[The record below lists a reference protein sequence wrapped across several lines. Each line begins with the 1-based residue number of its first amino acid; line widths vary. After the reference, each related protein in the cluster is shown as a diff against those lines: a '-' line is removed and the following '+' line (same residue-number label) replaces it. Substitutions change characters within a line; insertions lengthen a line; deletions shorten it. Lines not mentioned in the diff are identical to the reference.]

1 MDIFVIN
8 GGKRLEG
15 TIEVSGAKN
24 AVLPLMAVALLS
36 NGTSVIHNVP
46 RLRDVFTMKKLMQMF
61 GAQVAFE
68 NHTLTIDCSHITEY
82 EAPYDLVK
90 TMRASVYVLGPLLA
104 RFGKARVSLPGGC
117 AWGPRP
123 IDLHLFGLQALNAQL
138 TLENGYINATA
149 DRLHGAEIIFSKS
162 SVGATGNVLMA
173 AVLADGET
181 IICNAA
187 KEPEI
192 ATLAET
198 LNAMGAQIKGVGT
211 TELRIKGVSSLRPM
225 NTSVIPDRIETATY
239 ITAAAITGG
248 KITVTRATPFHL
260 TAVSEK
266 LREAGVSVIESDDT
280 ITVEAD
286 SVIKPVNVR
295 TDVYPGFPTDMQAQ
309 WIALMSIADGNS
321 VVEDTIFVDRF
332 THVAELN
339 RLGANISVDVNKAS
353 ITGVQELNGAEVM
366 STDLRASA
374 SLIIAALR
382 ARGQSIVHRVYH
394 IDRGYEAVEK
404 KLQALGADI
413 RREQE

>member
-46 RLRDVFTMKKLMQMF
+46 RLRDVFTMKKLMQML

-68 NHTLTIDCSHITEY
+68 NHILTIDCSHITEY

-286 SVIKPVNVR
+286 
-295 TDVYPGFPTDMQAQ
+295 
-309 WIALMSIADGNS
+309 
-321 VVEDTIFVDRF
+321 
-332 THVAELN
+332 
-339 RLGANISVDVNKAS
+339 
-353 ITGVQELNGAEVM
+353 
-366 STDLRASA
+366 
-374 SLIIAALR
+374 
-382 ARGQSIVHRVYH
+382 
-394 IDRGYEAVEK
+394 
-404 KLQALGADI
+404 
-413 RREQE
+413 

>member
-68 NHTLTIDCSHITEY
+68 NHILTIDCSHITKY

-181 IICNAA
+181 VICNAA

-339 RLGANISVDVNKAS
+339 RLGANISVDVNKAF